1 MVEYARA
8 KLEEFQSTSPALDK
22 YEFCP
27 PSFVVGNCLLLDS
40 TCHQYDR
47 VYCGASCP
55 SEHENYMK
63 NLVRVGGILV
73 MPLNDHVRNINLV
86 LKNNLRNFPYYF
98 SSMISDNCIFSYSLE
113 VFFYIDMYFC
123 IGCY

>member
-1 MVEYARA
+1 MYGINHGVELHDEVVEYAQG
-8 KLEEFQSTSPALDK
+8 KLEEFQTTSPALDK

-40 TCHQYDR
+40 SCHQYDR

-73 MPLNDHVRNINLV
+73 MPLNDHVRNFIYNARTYISCNHV
-86 LKNNLRNFPYYF
+86 RNFIKCF
-98 SSMISDNCIFSYSLE
+98 DYSKYLKT
-113 VFFYIDMYFC
+113 
-123 IGCY
+123 G